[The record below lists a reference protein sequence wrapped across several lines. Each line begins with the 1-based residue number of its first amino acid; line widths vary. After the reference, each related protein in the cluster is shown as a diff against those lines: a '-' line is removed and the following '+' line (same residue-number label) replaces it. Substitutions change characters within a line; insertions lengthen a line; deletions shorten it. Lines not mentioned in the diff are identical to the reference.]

1 MKIHL
6 DGTVEEAMAL
16 WTVTMTIGQMGA
28 LEDEDPRVLTEVG
41 VVPTVV
47 MGEEAHLISQCK
59 MQVWECALEL
69 QIVAV
74 TVVLL

>member
-16 WTVTMTIGQMGA
+16 WMVTTTIGQMGA

-47 MGEEAHLISQCK
+47 TGEEALLISQCK
-59 MQVWECALEL
+59 MQVWESALEL
-69 QIVAV
+69 QIVA
-74 TVVLL
+74 